1 MKALIID
8 DERLARNG
16 LRRLL
21 KAHSDVEIAGEA
33 GNADEGLRAIREMN
47 PDVVFLDVEM
57 PGGGGFELLEEADD
71 VPVTIFTTAYDR
83 YAVRAFEASALD
95 YLVKP
100 ISPERL
106 NSSLGKARGALDAR
120 NQHRSGDVLRNSLQQ
135 IFLRE
140 GERCWIVRLAD
151 TPLLESEGNYVR
163 VHFGNERPLILRS
176 LSAIEGRL
184 NPTAFF
190 RANRS
195 QIMNLRWIEQVA
207 EEVDGGLVARLSNA
221 MAVKISRRQTKRL
234 KELLSL

>member
-57 PGGGGFELLEEADD
+57 PGPNGFELLEEAED
-71 VPVTIFTTAYDR
+71 VPITIFTTAYDK

-100 ISPERL
+100 ISAERL
-106 NSSLGKARGALDAR
+106 NSSLGKARGALDALSQR
-120 NQHRSGDVLRNSLQQ
+120 RSGDVLRNSLQQ
-135 IFLRE
+135 I
-140 GERCWIVRLAD
+140 
-151 TPLLESEGNYVR
+151 
-163 VHFGNERPLILRS
+163 
-176 LSAIEGRL
+176 
-184 NPTAFF
+184 
-190 RANRS
+190 
-195 QIMNLRWIEQVA
+195 
-207 EEVDGGLVARLSNA
+207 
-221 MAVKISRRQTKRL
+221 
-234 KELLSL
+234 